1 MHRLAPTKSVGKA
14 LGLEQVVRRCMNV
27 EADERPS
34 SSQVR
39 EMLGKLFRVEVLIQN
54 AKRFVS
60 ALVDL
65 LLVDVELRFDDRVA
79 SRAARA
85 LPFWHGRNVFIPRD

>member
-1 MHRLAPTKSVGKA
+1 MHRLAPTKSVEKA
-14 LGLEQVVRRCMNV
+14 VGLEQVVRRCMNV

-39 EMLGKLFRVEVLIQN
+39 DMLGNLFKVEVLIQN

-65 LLVDVELRFDDRVA
+65 PADVELRFDDRVA
-79 SRAARA
+79 SRSARA
-85 LPFWHGRNVFIPRD
+85 LPFWHSRTVFIPHD